1 MIKKTKSKK
10 TNVIPITNLQT
21 TTFVPSTFLAHH
33 FPTFCFNPC
42 FGSNYYYYTIM
53 ISLIIKNYYCYS

>member
-53 ISLIIKNYYCYS
+53 